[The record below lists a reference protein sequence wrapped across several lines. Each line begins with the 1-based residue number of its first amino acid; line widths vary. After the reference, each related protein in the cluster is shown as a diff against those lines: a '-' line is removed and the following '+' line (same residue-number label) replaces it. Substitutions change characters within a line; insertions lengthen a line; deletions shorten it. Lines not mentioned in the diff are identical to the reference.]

1 MSWQERQCNA
11 EGFGRPEP
19 FFFLCEERT
28 YSPPRRSK
36 LRIVRFRLRPK
47 AHSLRCFSFPHKAGF
62 AGPPFAAVVSL
73 PLVRVVRSARRMR
86 LLREPPDNALAPAVL
101 LSSSAVLKVVWVKMA
116 HPTSAPCVNLP
127 PAALSQLW
135 TVLAARPFSFS
146 EKKQKQ
152 GYAVSAYPGKDV
164 IYYGDLSSGSK
175 GRKPWI
181 RSKCLR
187 CGGIYELF
195 RHL

>member
-1 MSWQERQCNA
+1 MSWQERRCNA

-28 YSPPRRSK
+28 YSPPAK
-36 LRIVRFRLRPK
+36 Q
-47 AHSLRCFSFPHKAGF
+47 
-62 AGPPFAAVVSL
+62 AVVSL
-73 PLVRVVRSARRMR
+73 LRRVVRSARRMR
-86 LLREPPDNALAPAVL
+86 LLREPPDNATSPAGA
-101 LSSSAVLKVVWVKMA
+101 AVIACGAQSGVGQNG

-152 GYAVSAYPGKDV
+152 GYAKV
-164 IYYGDLSSGSK
+164 
-175 GRKPWI
+175 RTI
-181 RSKCLR
+181 RSALCKELHK
-187 CGGIYELF
+187 GYELNSHPLNVK
-195 RHL
+195 RM